1 LSDVKVYVSGQS
13 AITVDTNRF
22 FTNPIVWI
30 FVLSLSF
37 VVLLVVFRSLAIAIK
52 AIILNLLSTG
62 AAYGVVILVFQDGW
76 LGIEATGFIENF
88 LPVFMFAIIF
98 GLSMDYHLFIL
109 TRIKELHDK
118 GLSNNEAVAKGIAS
132 TSSLITGAAAIMVIV
147 FGDFFIAI
155 DNTSIQQLGLGLAVA
170 VFLDATIVRT
180 LLLPAMRL
188 MGEWNWWLPGFLN
201 WLPKVRIELEEEAK
215 PETARELAE
224 VVTNAPVKMR

>member
-1 LSDVKVYVSGQS
+1 
-13 AITVDTNRF
+13 
-22 FTNPIVWI
+22 
-30 FVLSLSF
+30 
-37 VVLLVVFRSLAIAIK
+37 
-52 AIILNLLSTG
+52 
-62 AAYGVVILVFQDGW
+62 
-76 LGIEATGFIENF
+76 
-88 LPVFMFAIIF
+88 
-98 GLSMDYHLFIL
+98 LFIL

-180 LLLPAMRL
+180 LLLPAAMRL

-215 PETARELAE
+215 SETAPELAE